1 MNWIDVCGPP
11 AVGKSTL
18 LDELWPPR
26 AIPPASCGYPAEWVE
41 FLNVALGLLDEVREH
56 QSHHRCAS
64 MMKRSFLKM
73 TAVQKTDSKR
83 TYIQTGF
90 AQRGLGLGWRH
101 RDQEAVRPYYEAM
114 PVSLGV
120 VILKA
125 PLDVIEHRNR
135 VRSKPDRSHMVP
147 GMIRPLEIAE
157 DVMKK
162 RGVPVAVLDMTRPVD
177 RNRQKLLS
185 FARGLGAVVK

>member
-1 MNWIDVCGPP
+1 MNWLDVCGPP

-18 LDELWPPR
+18 LDDLWPPR
-26 AIPPASCGYPAEWVE
+26 GIPYDGGGYPDEWLE
-41 FLNVALGLLDEVREH
+41 FLSVAWRLLDEVTDH
-56 QSHHRCAS
+56 PSHHKCAS
-64 MMKRSFLKM
+64 MMKRSFQKM
-73 TAVQKTDSKR
+73 ATVRRRKDRR

-101 RDQEAVRPYYEAM
+101 KDAEAVAAFYQVM

-135 VRSKPDRSHMVP
+135 MRDKPDRSHMVP
-147 GMIRPLEIAE
+147 GMIRPLEVAE
-157 DVMKK
+157 DVLRA
-162 RGVPVAVLDMTRPVD
+162 RGVPVAVLDMTRPIE
-177 RNRQKLLS
+177 RNREKLAA
-185 FARGLGAVVK
+185 FAKGAGGTK

>member
-18 LDELWPPR
+18 LDDLWPPR
-26 AIPPASCGYPAEWVE
+26 CIALDCGAYPPEWDGFLDVAWRLLEEVSAHPTHKACG
-41 FLNVALGLLDEVREH
+41 
-56 QSHHRCAS
+56 S
-64 MMKRSFLKM
+64 MMARSFRKM
-73 TAVQKTDSKR
+73 AAVHRRKDPR

-90 AQRGLGLGWRH
+90 AQRGLGIGWRH
-101 RDQEAVRPYYEAM
+101 SNPDAVAAFYRAM

-125 PLDVIEHRNR
+125 PLDVIEHRNVTR
-135 VRSKPDRSHMVP
+135 NKPDRSHMVP

-157 DVMKK
+157 DVL
-162 RGVPVAVLDMTRPVD
+162 RSRRVPVAVIDMTQPVE
-177 RNRQKLLS
+177 RTQAKLMD
-185 FARGLGAVVK
+185 FARAPGR

>member
-26 AIPPASCGYPAEWVE
+26 GIPFDGGAYPFEWRD
-41 FLNVALGLLDEVREH
+41 FLDTAWRLLGEVRDH
-56 QSHHRCAS
+56 PSHGACAS
-64 MMKRSFLKM
+64 MMKRSFQKM
-73 TAVQKTDSKR
+73 ATVHRRKDRR

-101 RDQEAVRPYYEAM
+101 SNPDAVAAYFQAM

-135 VRSKPDRSHMVP
+135 MRNKPDRSHMVP
-147 GMIRPLEIAE
+147 GMVRPLEIAE
-157 DVMKK
+157 DAMRS
-162 RGVPVAVLDMTRPVD
+162 RGVPVIAIDMARPIE
-177 RNRQKLLS
+177 RSRGKLS
-185 FARGLGAVVK
+185 AFAGSVGASRG